1 MLRDMAYA
9 YHLTRSVRKAL
20 TNAPTADRLTC
31 DACLA

>member
-20 TNAPTADRLTC
+20 KNAPGGRPAC